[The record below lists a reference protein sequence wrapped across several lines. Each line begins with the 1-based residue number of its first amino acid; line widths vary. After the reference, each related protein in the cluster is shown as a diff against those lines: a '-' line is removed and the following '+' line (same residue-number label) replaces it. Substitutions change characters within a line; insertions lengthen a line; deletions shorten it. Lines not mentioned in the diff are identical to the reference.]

1 MITVHFLRVLIIKLE
16 TVHLDEFAGPVV
28 QFSIS
33 HNVYIMNNREKRI
46 SLLPILLVNFIGT
59 LGFSIVLPFLVF
71 LVNRFGGDA
80 VVYSLLAATYPAFQL
95 LGAPILGKWSDTY
108 GRKKVLLLSNMGTAI
123 GWILFLIALL
133 LPLNGAFNVNLV
145 YFGSIVISV
154 PLLFIFLA
162 RAIDGI
168 TGGNISVANAYL
180 SDVSSEEN
188 RSNNFGKMAISS
200 NLGFILGPALAGILG
215 GTVYGELLPVLAALL
230 LSIVTI
236 FVIGFLLNESRPK
249 SNPILISQEGTIRR
263 VFAQECKDCYPPDSS
278 ANLKFRDV
286 FKLKHVAFLLALY
299 FLIFLGFNVYYSSFP
314 THAASSLQWSVT
326 QLGMFYAVLS
336 GIMVLIQ
343 GPVLKKALK
352 KFSEEKLV
360 IIGSVILGTNFV
372 LFFSNNI
379 ISICTAVVLFAVGN
393 GLMWPSFMSLLSKS
407 AGKVHQGV
415 VQGIAGSF
423 GGVASIIGLIAGGVL
438 YNSIGAAT
446 FLVSAAIIFSVFAL
460 SFRLVKM

>member
-1 MITVHFLRVLIIKLE
+1 MTN
-16 TVHLDEFAGPVV
+16 
-28 QFSIS
+28 Q
-33 HNVYIMNNREKRI
+33 EKRV

-71 LVNRFGGDA
+71 LVNKFGGDA

-108 GRKKVLLLSNMGTAI
+108 GRKKVLLLSNVGTAI
-123 GWILFLIALL
+123 GWILFLIALII
-133 LPLNGAFNVNLV
+133 PLDGAFNVNLV
-145 YFGSIVISV
+145 YFGTVVLSI

-230 LSIVTI
+230 LSIITI
-236 FVIGFLLNESRPK
+236 FVIGLLLNESKPK
-249 SNPILISQEGTIRR
+249 SNPILISQEGTIRK
-263 VFAQECKDCYPPDSS
+263 VFAQECKDCYPPDSAVS
-278 ANLKFRDV
+278 LKFQDV
-286 FKLKHVAFLLALY
+286 FKLKHVAFLLVLY

-314 THAASSLQWSVT
+314 THAANTLHWSVT
-326 QLGMFYAVLS
+326 QLGIFYAVLS
-336 GIMVLIQ
+336 GIMVFIQ

-360 IIGSVILGTNFV
+360 IIGSVILATNFV

-379 ISICTAVVLFAVGN
+379 ISISIAVVLFAVGN
-393 GLMWPSFMSLLSKS
+393 GLMWPSFMSILSKR
-407 AGKVHQGV
+407 AGTVHQGA

-438 YNSIGAAT
+438 YNLTGAAT
-446 FLVSAAIIFSVFAL
+446 FLISAAIIFSVFVM
-460 SFRLVKM
+460 SFQLLKR